1 LTPYKYISIVFIL
14 SLLAFDVGYLCGTI
28 SWWWLLLIIAAYL
41 TIMFLGV
48 VNIRWN
54 FFLTSISRSTDTKS
68 IALTFDDG
76 PAAHTAE
83 ILDILKLHK
92 VPAAFFTIGKHAD
105 ANPDIVK
112 RWDAEGHIIGNHSY
126 GHGFNFDWQSSRKML
141 ADLEKANKLIHSI
154 IGKTP
159 NLVRPPYGIT
169 NPNLAKAIKQTGMH
183 SIGWSVRSFDTKITD
198 PQKLLN
204 KILNNLQGGDVILL
218 HDSMAI
224 TAQILTELIVQAQK
238 KGFTFARIDTLLHVD
253 AYKP

>member
-1 LTPYKYISIVFIL
+1 MFIL
-14 SLLAFDVGYLCGTI
+14 GLLAFDAGYLLGTI
-28 SWWWLLLIIAAYL
+28 SWWWLLVIISVYL
-41 TIMFLGV
+41 GVLFLGV

-54 FFLTSISRSTDTKS
+54 FFLSSISRGNDSKS

-83 ILDILKLHK
+83 ILDVLRLHH
-92 VPAAFFTIGKHAD
+92 VPAAFFTIGKHA
-105 ANPDIVK
+105 AVNPDIVK

-126 GHGFNFDWQSSRKML
+126 EHGFNFDWQTSRKIE
-141 ADLEKANKLIHSI
+141 ADLQKANKLIDSI

-169 NPNLAKAIKQTGMH
+169 NPNVAKAIRQIGMQ
-183 SIGWSVRSFDTKITD
+183 SIGWSIRSFDTRISD
-198 PQKLLN
+198 PEKLLG
-204 KILNNLQGGDVILL
+204 KILNSLRGGDVILL
-218 HDSMAI
+218 HDSMPV